1 MFCLDTATRIKMPIW
16 RCISYT
22 FYIHEN
28 DGLGNASPFK
38 YGYFGYLLRGLYV
51 PERGVSFQM
60 PCHFSFE
67 LMWPISSLN
76 YQMATTDRPQ
86 KTMFCE
92 LLGAAR
98 TSYFLAFSLFNSE
111 TNWSKKKN
119 NKVNYDDIVKRPSF
133 SGFCLTFVFWRH
145 PLMRW
150 KKHFTGKTSSFKAR
164 YFTGHA
170 RCSWGWSVCQRGFH
184 GHLF

>member
-67 LMWPISSLN
+67 LM
-76 YQMATTDRPQ
+76 
-86 KTMFCE
+86 
-92 LLGAAR
+92 
-98 TSYFLAFSLFNSE
+98 
-111 TNWSKKKN
+111 
-119 NKVNYDDIVKRPSF
+119 
-133 SGFCLTFVFWRH
+133 
-145 PLMRW
+145 
-150 KKHFTGKTSSFKAR
+150 
-164 YFTGHA
+164 
-170 RCSWGWSVCQRGFH
+170 
-184 GHLF
+184 